1 MQELSIEQFLWANS
15 IKEKKVGFVALIGR
29 PNSGKSTF
37 LNTLIWEKI
46 SIVSS
51 VPQTTRRKVLGIFND
66 ESTQI
71 IFVDTPWIHFSEKA
85 FNQEI
90 NSVAKS
96 SLETAQVILY
106 FIDVTRPRWEEEIQV
121 EGILKTVTTPILR
134 IYSKVDKS
142 WVIEKP
148 TSGEYIFLSSFEKIG
163 LEEIVQKI
171 SLLLPTGPMLY
182 AEEYYTSQDIYFR
195 ISEIIREKVFLSTS
209 EEIPHSVYVSVE
221 EVHEEAKMYKII
233 AYLICESDSQKY
245 ILIWKWGF
253 LIQKIATEA
262 RLDLEKIFGKKVFL
276 ALRVKVQKNW
286 RKDGGLVKELLN

>member
-1 MQELSIEQFLWANS
+1 MQELSIEQFLWTNS
-15 IKEKKVGFVALIGR
+15 IKEKRVGFVALIGR
-29 PNSGKSTF
+29 PNSWKSTF

-66 ESTQI
+66 DFTQI

-121 EGILKTVTTPILR
+121 EDILKTVLTPVIR
-134 IYSKVDKS
+134 IYSKVDKD
-142 WVIEKP
+142 WIIEKP
-148 TSGEYIFLSSFEKIG
+148 TSGEFIYLSSFEKIG

-182 AEEYYTSQDIYFR
+182 PEEYYTSQDIYFR

-233 AYLICESDSQKY
+233 AYLICESESQKY
-245 ILIWKWGF
+245 ILIWKWGV
-253 LIQKIATEA
+253 LIQKIATES
-262 RLDLEKIFGKKVFL
+262 RLDLESIFGKKVFL

-286 RKDGGLVKELLN
+286 RKDGRLVKELLN